1 MTTFC
6 IVMKEPH
13 GNIWNNSKPHN
24 NYPKIK
30 GTWFKLN
37 SGIQQSKGR
46 CKIWFPVW
54 HVKMKYNHPTN
65 FPTIPGTEQCL
76 LGYWVIKMHCQ
87 MNECHAQNGQTQWWH
102 KNDINFLWPELSGDN
117 STALLATISNRLR
130 KYKVIQ

>member
-1 MTTFC
+1 MEIFEIIPNPTT
-6 IVMKEPH
+6 ITQKLRE
-13 GNIWNNSKPHN
+13 
-24 NYPKIK
+24 
-30 GTWFKLN
+30 LN

-87 MNECHAQNGQTQWWH
+87 MNECHAQNGQTQW
-102 KNDINFLWPELSGDN
+102 
-117 STALLATISNRLR
+117 
-130 KYKVIQ
+130 